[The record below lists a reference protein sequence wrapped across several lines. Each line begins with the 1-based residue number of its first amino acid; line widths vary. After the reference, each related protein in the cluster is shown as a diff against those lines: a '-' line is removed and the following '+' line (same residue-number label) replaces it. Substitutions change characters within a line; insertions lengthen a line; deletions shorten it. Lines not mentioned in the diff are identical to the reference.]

1 MPDYASLNTQIE
13 AAKSELTALFSSG
26 QLTAQDLVFVASAID
41 KLGTMLGVNDI
52 VAATAA
58 NVTTINNTRDSGVTT
73 LNNTRDSAI
82 STINSTYLH
91 PLFLIGV

>member
-1 MPDYASLNTQIE
+1 MPDYASLSTQIE
-13 AAKSELTALFSSG
+13 GAKTELTALFSSG
-26 QLTAQDLVFVASAID
+26 QLTAQDMVFVASALD
-41 KLGTMLGVNDI
+41 KLGSMLGVNDM

-58 NVTTINNTRDSGVTT
+58 GVTTLTNTQNTGVTT

-82 STINSTYLH
+82 ATINSTYLH